1 VSVSAKASNSGHIH
15 GEIEIEFRLEFRP
28 LGFGENAE
36 GKFTAQLGSHGGVGE
51 RLEDPFHTTGGR
63 LPDGEVKIG
72 CPALTGFGEELE
84 NIEFAH
90 DWDWPL

>member
-1 VSVSAKASNSGHIH
+1 
-15 GEIEIEFRLEFRP
+15 
-28 LGFGENAE
+28 
-36 GKFTAQLGSHGGVGE
+36 
-51 RLEDPFHTTGGR
+51 LEDPFDTTGGR